1 MKFAVV
7 FPGQGSQSA
16 NMLADLRAQSDIV
29 KKTFEQASSV
39 LGYDLWDVIATNP
52 GNKLDQTEYTQPAM
66 LAAGIAVWRYWQE
79 RGLPMP
85 QVLAGHSLGEYTA
98 LVAAQ
103 ALPFESALRAVQQRG
118 RLMQQAVPPGTGAMA
133 AILGLEDD
141 QVRSVCAAASAGKEI
156 VQAVNF
162 NAPGQVVI
170 AGTVAAVEK
179 AVAGATAAGA
189 KRAIPLPV
197 SVPSHSSLMKEAAV
211 TLAAYLK
218 KIEFKT
224 PAIPVLH
231 NIDAAPRQN
240 PGAIIDAL
248 EAQLHS
254 PVLWVKTVQRL
265 AGEGIDVILEFG
277 PGKVLAGLCKRIDK
291 NLAIA
296 AVDSPEGMEKAVA
309 AIQETVA

>member
-16 NMLADLRAQSDIV
+16 NMLNELRAQSDTV
-29 KKTFEQASSV
+29 KKTFEQASAV
-39 LGYDLWDVIATNP
+39 LGYDLWNLIAGNP
-52 GNKLDQTEYTQPAM
+52 DNKLDQTEYTQPAM

-85 QVLAGHSLGEYTA
+85 QLLAGHSLGEYTA

-103 ALPFESALRAVQQRG
+103 TLTFESALRAVQQRG

-133 AILGLEDD
+133 AIIGLEDD
-141 QVRSVCAAASAGKEI
+141 QVRSVCAAATVGRDI

-170 AGTVAAVEK
+170 AGTAAAVAT

-189 KRAIPLPV
+189 KRVIPLPV

-211 TLAAYLK
+211 ALSAYLK

-231 NIDAAPRQN
+231 NIDAAPRQS
-240 PGAIIDAL
+240 PDAIIDAL

-265 AGEGIDVILEFG
+265 ASEGIGIVLEFG

-291 NLAIA
+291 SLAIA

-309 AIQETVA
+309 AIREAAA

>member
-1 MKFAVV
+1 
-7 FPGQGSQSA
+7 
-16 NMLADLRAQSDIV
+16 MLAGLRAESDTV

-39 LGYDLWDVIATNP
+39 LGYDLWDLIAGNP
-52 GNKLDQTEYTQPAM
+52 DNKLDQTEYTQPAM

-85 QVLAGHSLGEYTA
+85 QLLAGHSLGEYTA

-103 ALPFESALRAVQQRG
+103 SLSFESALRAVQQRG
-118 RLMQQAVPPGTGAMA
+118 RLMQQAVPPGAGAMA

-141 QVRSVCAAASAGKEI
+141 QVRSVCAAATAGKEI

-170 AGTVAAVEK
+170 AGTAT
-179 AVAGATAAGA
+179 AVAKAMAEATAAGA
-189 KRAIPLPV
+189 KRALPLPV
-197 SVPSHSSLMKEAAV
+197 SVPSHSSLMKEAA
-211 TLAAYLK
+211 TALSAYLRT
-218 KIEFKT
+218 IEFK
-224 PAIPVLH
+224 ASIMPVLH
-231 NIDAAPRQN
+231 NIDAAPRQS

-248 EAQLHS
+248 EAQLYS
-254 PVLWVKTVQRL
+254 PVLWVKSVQRM
-265 AGEGIDVILEFG
+265 ANEGINTILEFG

-291 NLAIA
+291 NLAIT

-309 AIQETVA
+309 AVSGTGT

>member
-16 NMLADLRAQSDIV
+16 NMLAGLRAESDTV

-39 LGYDLWDVIATNP
+39 LGYDLWDLIAGNP
-52 GNKLDQTEYTQPAM
+52 DNKLDQTEYTQPAM

-85 QVLAGHSLGEYTA
+85 QLLAGHSLGEYTA

-103 ALPFESALRAVQQRG
+103 SLSFESALRAVQQRG
-118 RLMQQAVPPGTGAMA
+118 RLMQQAVPPGAGAMA

-141 QVRSVCAAASAGKEI
+141 QVRSVCAAATAGKEI

-170 AGTVAAVEK
+170 AGTAT
-179 AVAGATAAGA
+179 AVAKAMAEATAAGA
-189 KRAIPLPV
+189 KRALPLPV
-197 SVPSHSSLMKEAAV
+197 SVPSHSSLMKEAA
-211 TLAAYLK
+211 TALSAYLRT
-218 KIEFKT
+218 IEFK
-224 PAIPVLH
+224 ASIMPVLH
-231 NIDAAPRQN
+231 NIDAAPRQS

-248 EAQLHS
+248 EAQLYS
-254 PVLWVKTVQRL
+254 PVLWVKSVQRM
-265 AGEGIDVILEFG
+265 ANEGINTILEFG

-291 NLAIA
+291 NLAIT

-309 AIQETVA
+309 AVSGTGT